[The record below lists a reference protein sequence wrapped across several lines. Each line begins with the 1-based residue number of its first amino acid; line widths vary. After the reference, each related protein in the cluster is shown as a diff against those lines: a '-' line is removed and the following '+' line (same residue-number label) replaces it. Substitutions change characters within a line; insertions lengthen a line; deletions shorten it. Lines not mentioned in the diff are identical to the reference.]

1 MNILVTGGAG
11 FIGSHIVD
19 RLVEKTSVTVI
30 DNLSNGDI
38 KNVNKKARFIRKDIN
53 SITVSDLKDI
63 ETVFHLAA
71 DPEVRISADNPNSGF
86 ENNVTATFNLL
97 EACRKADIKKL
108 VFTSTS
114 TVYGE
119 ANIIPTPENYPC
131 EPISNYGA
139 SKLACEAY
147 LSSYANS
154 YGIKATVLRYAN
166 IFGERSNHGV
176 MYDFFHKLKK
186 NKNDLNLLQKNKF
199 KVLKNESFSN
209 ELEILGNG
217 KQEKSYL
224 HVSDCVSATLLASE
238 KQNKI
243 YDVFNVGS
251 EDKYDVDYVA
261 KLVCKLLKVNPKFRY
276 TGTERGWVG
285 DVKIMQLSVDKIK
298 KIGWKQR
305 IGFDE
310 GVKRY
315 MNWLKTQDPE
325 LIT

>member
-11 FIGSHIVD
+11 FIGSHIAD
-19 RLVEKTSVTVI
+19 KLIEKSEDVTII
-30 DNLSNGDI
+30 DNLSNGNL
-38 KNVNKKARFIRKDIN
+38 KNVNKKARFIKKDIN
-53 SITVSDLKDI
+53 NIAAGDLKNI

-71 DPEVRISADNPNSGF
+71 DPEVRISADNPESSF
-86 ENNVTATFNLL
+86 KNNVTATFRLL
-97 EACRKADIKKL
+97 EACRQADIKQL

-114 TVYGE
+114 TVYGD
-119 ANIIPTPENYPC
+119 AIVPTPEGCPC

-139 SKLACEAY
+139 SKLACEGYCA
-147 LSSYANS
+147 SYAHS
-154 YGIKATVLRYAN
+154 YGIKTTVLRYAN

-176 MYDFFHKLKK
+176 MYDFFQKLKK
-186 NKNDLNLLQKNKF
+186 NEK
-199 KVLKNESFSN
+199 

-224 HVSDCVSATLLASE
+224 HVSDCVNATLLASE

-251 EDKYDVDYVA
+251 DDKYNVDYVA

-285 DVKIMQLSVDKIK
+285 DVKIMQLSVNKIK
-298 KIGWKQR
+298 KLGWKQK
-305 IGFDE
+305 ISFEE
-310 GVKRY
+310 GVRKY
-315 MNWLKTQDPE
+315 INWLT
-325 LIT
+325 T